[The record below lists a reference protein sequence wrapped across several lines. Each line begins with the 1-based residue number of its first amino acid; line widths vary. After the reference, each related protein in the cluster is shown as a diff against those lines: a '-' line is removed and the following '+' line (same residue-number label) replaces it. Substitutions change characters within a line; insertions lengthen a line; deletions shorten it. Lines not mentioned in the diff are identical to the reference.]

1 MVNSGFLSKFKH
13 PGVKVIAVSKTKT
26 PDQIL
31 EIYNAGH
38 RDFGENKVQELAQK
52 AEELPKDINW
62 HMIGHLQ
69 SNKVKYIAPFVHLIH
84 SVDSKKLLKT
94 IDNEAKK
101 SDRVI
106 KVLLQVRIA
115 EEETKFGMEAED
127 LHEILEEFN
136 ANLYPN
142 VKICG
147 LMGMATFTD
156 DQSQIEREFETLH
169 DIFIEM
175 KVVYF
180 TQAYYFNE
188 LSMGMSGDYELAIE
202 HGATMVRIGT
212 LIFGRRNT

>member
-1 MVNSGFLSKFKH
+1 MVNSGFLSNFKH
-13 PGVKVIAVSKTKT
+13 PGVKIVAVSKTKT
-26 PDQIL
+26 TDQIL

-38 RDFGENKVQELAQK
+38 RDFGENKVQELSEK
-52 AEELPKDINW
+52 AEKLPKDIQW

-69 SNKVKYIAPFVHLIH
+69 SNKVKYIAPFIYLIH
-84 SVDSKKLLKT
+84 SVDSVKLLKT
-94 IDNEAKK
+94 IDKEARKNN
-101 SDRVI
+101 RI
-106 KVLLQVRIA
+106 INVLLQVRIA
-115 EEETKFGMEAED
+115 EEDTKFGMEAED
-127 LHEILEEFN
+127 LYEIVEDFN

-156 DQSQIEREFETLH
+156 DLTQIEREFERLH

-180 TQAYYFNE
+180 TQAYYFKE

-202 HGATMVRIGT
+202 HGATLVRIGT

>member
-1 MVNSGFLSKFKH
+1 MVNSGFLSNFKH
-13 PGVKVIAVSKTKT
+13 PGVKIVAVSKTKT
-26 PDQIL
+26 TDQIL

-38 RDFGENKVQELAQK
+38 RDFGENKVQELSEK
-52 AEELPKDINW
+52 AEKLPKDIKW

-69 SNKVKYIAPFVHLIH
+69 SNKVKYIAPFIYLIH
-84 SVDSKKLLKT
+84 SVDSVKLLKT
-94 IDNEAKK
+94 IDKEARKNN
-101 SDRVI
+101 RI
-106 KVLLQVRIA
+106 INVLLQVRIA
-115 EEETKFGMEAED
+115 EEDTKFGMEAED
-127 LHEILEEFN
+127 LYEIVEDFN

-156 DQSQIEREFETLH
+156 DLTQIEREFERLH

-180 TQAYYFNE
+180 TQAYYFKE

-202 HGATMVRIGT
+202 HGATLVRIGT

>member
-180 TQAYYFNE
+180 TQAYYFKE